1 MTRCSRCLAVSVGVS
16 VDVHEDAD
24 ADADADASCT
34 PCPLACVDRKVDND
48 EFGADTLGYMF
59 V

>member
-1 MTRCSRCLAVSVGVS
+1 LAVSVGVS
-16 VDVHEDAD
+16 VDVHED

-48 EFGADTLGYMF
+48 EFGADTLGYML